1 MAVDRNIAF
10 LVYSRV
16 SRLHQGQ
23 IDMAPDVDFVY
34 DDTDQL
40 KAETAG
46 FFLFFCSIEQSTVNQ
61 HHKID

>member
-1 MAVDRNIAF
+1 MAVNRNIAF

-16 SRLHQGQ
+16 SRLLQGQ

-46 FFLFFCSIEQSTVNQ
+46 RFVFLFY
-61 HHKID
+61 

>member
-1 MAVDRNIAF
+1 MAVDRNIVF

-46 FFLFFCSIEQSTVNQ
+46 RFVFLFY
-61 HHKID
+61 